1 MAWLVSL
8 PTHFRIALVA
18 GLLALAW
25 VVHATVEALLAP
37 GVQPDFANKDFA
49 NYWAAGKLVL
59 SGRTA
64 DLFGP
69 QPVYFEHLKAAF
81 GADYPWHNWSY
92 PPHYLLLVWPL
103 GFFGY
108 KTAMMLFLGVTCI
121 FYLRA
126 VGEFAGRR
134 NHLVWIAL
142 LPLLAHNL
150 WAAQNGYLFAGCAI
164 AALALRG
171 RRPVLAGIFLGVLT
185 IKPQLGLLFPFLL
198 LAERRWLVIV
208 SASMT
213 TIALVVLSSAV
224 FGLENWQGY
233 LGEVVPYQALV
244 MRELNGTFLEMLPS
258 VYGALRNWGVASET
272 ALPVHLVVA
281 VPVFL
286 SALAGFF
293 LARSDEDR
301 SILLLVATFAVSPYA
316 LTYDLGLLAPAL
328 GLLAARLADTD
339 RVAGAI
345 LVAAILLPV
354 IMIPLGALHIVIA
367 PAVILWVYAF
377 ALHESGAWRR
387 MKAMLRPA

>member
-185 IKPQLGLLFPFLL
+185 IKPQ
-198 LAERRWLVIV
+198 AR
-208 SASMT
+208 
-213 TIALVVLSSAV
+213 SAV
-224 FGLENWQGY
+224 SLS
-233 LGEVVPYQALV
+233 AA
-244 MRELNGTFLEMLPS
+244 RGT
-258 VYGALRNWGVASET
+258 
-272 ALPVHLVVA
+272 
-281 VPVFL
+281 
-286 SALAGFF
+286 ALAGH
-293 LARSDEDR
+293 RKRQHDDHCPR
-301 SILLLVATFAVSPYA
+301 
-316 LTYDLGLLAPAL
+316 
-328 GLLAARLADTD
+328 R
-339 RVAGAI
+339 
-345 LVAAILLPV
+345 PV
-354 IMIPLGALHIVIA
+354 FGRIRA
-367 PAVILWVYAF
+367 
-377 ALHESGAWRR
+377 
-387 MKAMLRPA
+387 